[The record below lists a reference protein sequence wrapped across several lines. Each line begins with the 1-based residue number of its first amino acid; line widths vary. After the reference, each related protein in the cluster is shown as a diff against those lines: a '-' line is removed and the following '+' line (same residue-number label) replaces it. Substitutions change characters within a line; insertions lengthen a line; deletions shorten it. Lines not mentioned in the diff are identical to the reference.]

1 MTVTGNASKIDPQPK
16 PMHVFSAGF
25 SFSYRSTRTKLKRN
39 RNGFCRAALQQRYES
54 EAARNA
60 PPAERRPH
68 PCCRCACAATA
79 PLLAAPAQRGAACP
93 VRCAPPGR
101 VTRGVVRRPVSEG
114 RGRAVPE
121 PSSGLASRR
130 PRSVPMSS
138 QTVAP
143 RAGPVTGLYPGLPWQ
158 NCVFQV
164 FAFTL
169 PSSALAADLGTGASV
184 S

>member
-54 EAARNA
+54 EAAPNA

-101 VTRGVVRRPVSEG
+101 VTGGVVRRTVSEG

-143 RAGPVTGLYPGLPWQ
+143 RAGPVTGLYPALP
-158 NCVFQV
+158 
-164 FAFTL
+164 AEERSGSRGMAL
-169 PSSALAADLGTGASV
+169 PRLPAVLASSSAGP
-184 S
+184 